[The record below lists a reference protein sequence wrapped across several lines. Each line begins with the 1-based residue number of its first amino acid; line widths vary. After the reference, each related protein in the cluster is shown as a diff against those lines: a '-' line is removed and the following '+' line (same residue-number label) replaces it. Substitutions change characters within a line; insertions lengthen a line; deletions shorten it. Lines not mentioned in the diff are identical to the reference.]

1 MAQHN
6 LTRAEAAER
15 AAQLQVTSY
24 EITLVLDGQDE
35 TFRSVTTVRFT
46 ADSADSTFID
56 AITAHVHRIELNGE
70 ELPVDE
76 HVDTARIQL
85 PGLAPE
91 NELTIDADFF
101 YMNTGEGLHRFVDP
115 VDDETYLYTQFE
127 VPDARRVFAVFEQ
140 PDLKA
145 SFSFTVVAP
154 EAWTV
159 VSNSPTPVAGDPAE
173 VLARLGIDAPA
184 MALWQFAPTPPISSY
199 ITALI
204 AGPYKSAH
212 SSLRSSDG
220 EEVPLG
226 VYARASLFEHVDAEE
241 IFALTRSGF
250 AFFEELFDTPYPF
263 EKFDQLF
270 VPEFNA
276 GAMENA
282 GAVTIVEDY
291 VFRSRPKC
299 STVES
304 RAVTILH
311 ELAHMWFGDLV
322 TMRWW
327 NDLWLNESFAEFTS
341 TLATAEASEFADVWT
356 SFATVEKAWAYQQ
369 DQLPSTHP
377 IVAPIEDLF
386 DVEVNFDGITY
397 AKGAAVLKQLVAWVG
412 REEFFAGVKQYFDA
426 HAWANTELGDLLTEL
441 EATSGRDLRTW
452 SQLWLEESG
461 MNLLRPLVE
470 TDEDG
475 TLTRLA
481 ITQEAVELPGRPVPS
496 LRPHRLAV
504 GSYDITAD
512 GRVVRTD
519 LQTID
524 LDGPVAEVPV
534 AADAASRPDII
545 VVNDGDLTYAKTR
558 LDELSLRNAIA
569 HASGFEDS
577 LTQLLVFSTVWDM
590 VRDGELPAQ
599 EYLRLVGEHA
609 GSITHSAGL
618 HAQLRQAKAAI
629 TRFLPPAL
637 RSDARTRFA
646 ADLWELLHAAPAGSD
661 SQLQFLIAFAEMAE
675 SSDQL
680 DRVAQ
685 MLSSQS
691 VPVEGVTIDTDL
703 RWMLV
708 VALAAADR
716 LDTAE
721 IDREQA
727 ADNTAM
733 GRNKACTA
741 RAAMPTAA
749 AKSQAFRALVDD
761 RSLPNAVVAA
771 MALGFPIGLQQADGT
786 LLPAEAPIG
795 SFAGE
800 YFELVTGWWESRT
813 LEIAQT
819 LTLRLYPPAAPE
831 AVEQTRQ
838 WLAEHPAAPKGL
850 LRLMGENLDNAERD
864 LRAQQT
870 AAQHAEAQ
878 DSETQGAETQRSGS
892 PDSEA

>member
-6 LTRAEAAER
+6 LTRIEAAER
-15 AAQLQVTSY
+15 AAQISVTSY
-24 EITLVLDGQDE
+24 DVTLVLDGQGE

-46 ADSADSTFID
+46 ADSDDSTFID
-56 AITAHVHRIELNGE
+56 AVTAQVHSIRLNGE

-76 HVDTARIQL
+76 HVSAARISL
-85 PGLAPE
+85 PGLAPD
-91 NELTIDADFF
+91 NELRIDADFF

-145 SFSFTVVAP
+145 SFSFTIIAP
-154 EAWTV
+154 ESWTV
-159 VSNSPTPVAGDPAE
+159 VSNSPTPVAGEPHEALAE
-173 VLARLGIDAPA
+173 LGIESAD

-199 ITALI
+199 ITAII

-212 SSLRSSDG
+212 SSLLSCDG

-226 VYARASLFEHVDAEE
+226 VYARASLFDHVDAEE
-241 IFALTRSGF
+241 IFKLTRAGF
-250 AFFEELFDTPYPF
+250 TFFEDLFATPYPF

-291 VFRSRPKC
+291 VFRSRPKR
-299 STVES
+299 STVEA

-341 TLATAEASEFADVWT
+341 TLATAEATEFSDVWT

-377 IVAPIEDLF
+377 IVAAIEDLF

-412 REEFFAGVKQYFDA
+412 RDAFFAGVKRYFDT
-426 HAWANTELGDLLTEL
+426 HAWSNTELDDLLSEL

-461 MNLLRPLVE
+461 INLLRPIVE
-470 TDEDG
+470 TDETG
-475 TLTRLA
+475 QLTRLA
-481 ITQEAVELPGRPVPS
+481 ISQEAVELPGRPVPS
-496 LRPHRLAV
+496 LRPHRVAI
-504 GSYDITAD
+504 GCYDITAS
-512 GRVVRTD
+512 GQVVRTHI
-519 LQTID
+519 QSVD
-524 LDGPVAEVPV
+524 LDGPVAEVEVPAGV
-534 AADAASRPDII
+534 SSRPDII

-558 LDELSLRNAIA
+558 FDEVSLRNAIA

-590 VRDGELPAQ
+590 VRDGEIPAQ
-599 EYLRLVGEHA
+599 DYLALVGAHA

-618 HAQLRQAKAAI
+618 LAQLRQAKAAI
-629 TRFLPPAL
+629 TRFLPPHL
-637 RSDARTRFA
+637 RADARARFA
-646 ADLWELLHAAPAGSD
+646 DDLWTLLKRAAPGSD
-661 SQLQFLIAFAEMAE
+661 SQLQFLIGFAETAE
-675 SSDQL
+675 TDSQL

-685 MLSSQS
+685 MLQTSTA
-691 VPVEGVTIDTDL
+691 PVEGVSIDTDL
-703 RWMLV
+703 RWSLV
-708 VALAAADR
+708 IALAAAGR
-716 LDTAE
+716 LDEAG
-721 IDREQA
+721 ISA
-727 ADNTAM
+727 ALEADDTAM
-733 GRNKACTA
+733 GRNKAQTA
-741 RAAMPTAA
+741 KASPQTPAAKTAA
-749 AKSQAFRALVDD
+749 FRSLADD
-761 RSLPNAVVAA
+761 RELPNSVVAA
-771 MALGFPIGLQQADGT
+771 TALGFATGLQLPDGS
-786 LLPAEAPIG
+786 LVSAEEPVG
-795 SFAGE
+795 SFATE
-800 YFELVTGWWESRT
+800 YFDRVAGWWESRT

-819 LTLRLYPPAAPE
+819 LTLRLYPPATPE
-831 AVEQTRQ
+831 AVARTRQ
-838 WLAEHPAAPKGL
+838 WLEEHPAAPKGL
-850 LRLMGENLDNAERD
+850 LRLMAENLDNAERD

-870 AAQHAEAQ
+870 ALAALSAA
-878 DSETQGAETQRSGS
+878 GAESGS
-892 PDSEA
+892 